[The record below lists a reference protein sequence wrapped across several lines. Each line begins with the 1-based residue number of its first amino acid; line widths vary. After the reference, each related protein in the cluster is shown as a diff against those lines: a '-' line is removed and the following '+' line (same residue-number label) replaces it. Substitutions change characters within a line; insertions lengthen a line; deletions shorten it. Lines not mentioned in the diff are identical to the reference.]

1 MVNTA
6 APAAVGYVS
15 APDDEALCQQREA
28 VTKHARAEGF
38 ALAQI
43 VTDRF
48 NGFTISQVLDA
59 ARVHDARLVIVP
71 ADTTLATARARIAH
85 ELEHSGAACAVID
98 DSTTSAVEPRTMT
111 TTTPRLTDTLRRR
124 TPRHAARKEAQ

>member
-1 MVNTA
+1 MVSTA

-15 APDDEALCQQREA
+15 ASDDEALTEQREA
-28 VTKHARAEGF
+28 ITEHARAAGY

-71 ADTTLATARARIAH
+71 ADTTLATARARLAH
-85 ELEHSGAACAVID
+85 DLEPCGAACAVIED
-98 DSTTSAVEPRTMT
+98 CAARTGEPGAVAVEPR
-111 TTTPRLTDTLRRR
+111 LTEALRRR
-124 TPRHAARKEAQ
+124 TPRHAARKDEQ